1 MGATVGAAVGAAM
14 GAGAQPWAQG
24 RRNTE
29 KQYNKYKN

>member
-1 MGATVGAAVGAAM
+1 MGATLGAAVGAAM

-29 KQYNKYKN
+29 IQYNKY